1 MSILLQS
8 RAIEVCLAIAMTVAS
23 PGAYRG
29 DEPAA
34 FPGDKINLALRRTA
48 GKLLHATV
56 ESASRIPVV
65 QKVCGSTWQIE
76 VSRPVQTAMQ

>member
-1 MSILLQS
+1 MGISLQS
-8 RAIEVCLAIAMTVAS
+8 RAIVVCLAIAMTVAS

-48 GKLLHATV
+48 DKLLRAAV
-56 ESASRIPVV
+56 ESASRIPAVRQV
-65 QKVCGSTWQIE
+65 DGSTWQIE